1 MIQISPEQKI
11 YTQIRRI
18 CDELGYSIYDYL
30 PDSKAEY
37 PFIVL
42 GEQFSQN
49 FREHKDYY
57 NKRTQITVHF
67 WHNDWHKRGSLTK
80 MMRNVELGIINEFKV
95 NGEDVSVQV
104 LPDNSTGSDLWHG
117 ILETDIKI

>member
-11 YTQIRRI
+11 YTKIRKI
-18 CDELGYSIYDYL
+18 CKELGYSTYDYL
-30 PDSKAEY
+30 PDSKAGF

-57 NKRTQITVHF
+57 NKQTQITVHF
-67 WHNDWHKRGSLTK
+67 WHNDWRKRGSLTK
-80 MMRNVELGIINEFKV
+80 MMRDVELGIMNEFKV
-95 NGEDVSVQV
+95 NGEDISTQM

>member
-1 MIQISPEQKI
+1 MIQISPEQRI
-11 YTQIRRI
+11 YTQVRKI
-18 CDELGYSIYDYL
+18 CDELGYSVYDYL

-49 FREHKDYY
+49 VREHKDYL

-67 WHNDWHKRGSLTK
+67 WHNDWRKRGSLTK
-80 MMRNVELGIINEFKV
+80 MMREVELGIISEFKV
-95 NGEDVSVQV
+95 NGEDISTQI
-104 LPDNSTGSDLWHG
+104 LPDNSTGSNLYHG

>member
-1 MIQISPEQKI
+1 M
-11 YTQIRRI
+11 
-18 CDELGYSIYDYL
+18 CDELGYSVYDYL
-30 PDSKAEY
+30 PDSKAKY

-49 FREHKDYY
+49 FREHKECY

-67 WHNDWHKRGSLTK
+67 WHNEWRKRGSLTK
-80 MMRNVELGIINEFKV
+80 MMRDVELGIIREFKV
-95 NGEDVSVQV
+95 NGEDMSVQV

-117 ILETDIKI
+117 ILETDIRI

>member
-1 MIQISPEQKI
+1 MIQISPEQRI

-18 CDELGYSIYDYL
+18 CDELGYSVYDYL
-30 PDSKAEY
+30 PDSKAGF

-49 FREHKDYY
+49 IREHKDFY

-67 WHNDWHKRGSLTK
+67 WHNDWRKRGSLAQ
-80 MMRNVELGIINEFKV
+80 MMGDVELAIVSEFGV
-95 NGEDVSVQV
+95 DGEDISMQM
-104 LPDNSTGSDLWHG
+104 LPDNSTGSNLYHG

>member
-18 CDELGYSIYDYL
+18 CDELGYSVYDYL
-30 PDSKAEY
+30 PDSKAEF

-49 FREHKDYY
+49 FREHKDYH

-67 WHNDWHKRGSLTK
+67 WHNDWRKRGTLTK
-80 MMRNVELGIINEFKV
+80 IMRDVELGIIREFKV

-104 LPDNSTGSDLWHG
+104 LPDNSTGGDLWHG

>member
-11 YTQIRRI
+11 YTKIRGLI
-18 CDELGYSIYDYL
+18 EGLGYVVYDYL
-30 PDSKAEY
+30 PPENIKA

-49 FREHKDYY
+49 VREHKDYL

-67 WHNDWHKRGSLTK
+67 WHNDWRKRGSLTK
-80 MMRNVELGIINEFKV
+80 MMREVELGIISEFKV
-95 NGEDVSVQV
+95 NGEDISTQI
-104 LPDNSTGSDLWHG
+104 LPDNSTGSNLYHG
-117 ILETDIKI
+117 ILETDIRI

>member
-18 CDELGYSIYDYL
+18 CDELGYSVYDYL

-57 NKRTQITVHF
+57 NKQTQITVHF
-67 WHNDWHKRGSLTK
+67 WHNDWRKRGTLTK
-80 MMRNVELGIINEFKV
+80 IMHDVELGIIREFKV
-95 NGEDVSVQV
+95 NGEDISTQT
-104 LPDNSTGSDLWHG
+104 LLDNSTGSDLWHG

>member
-18 CDELGYSIYDYL
+18 CDELRYSTYDYL

-37 PFIVL
+37 PFVVL

-49 FREHKDYY
+49 IREHKDYL

-67 WHNDWHKRGSLTK
+67 WHNDWRKRGSLTK
-80 MMRNVELGIINEFKV
+80 MMRNVELGIIREFKV
-95 NGEDVSVQV
+95 NGEDISMQI
-104 LPDNSTGSDLWHG
+104 LPDSSTGSDLLHG
-117 ILETDIKI
+117 ILETDIRI